1 MACTWLTCDCCGRD
15 YLVPDAWVIE
25 MDEESDIIKK
35 ECDRCRGLSRYY
47 WQDIFEMEKAAYRA
61 ARRAE

>member
-1 MACTWLTCDCCGRD
+1 MGCTWLTCDFCGRD

-35 ECDRCRGLSRYY
+35 ECDRCRGLSRDY
-47 WQDIFEMEKAAYRA
+47 WQDIFDMEKEAYRA
-61 ARRAE
+61 ARKAE